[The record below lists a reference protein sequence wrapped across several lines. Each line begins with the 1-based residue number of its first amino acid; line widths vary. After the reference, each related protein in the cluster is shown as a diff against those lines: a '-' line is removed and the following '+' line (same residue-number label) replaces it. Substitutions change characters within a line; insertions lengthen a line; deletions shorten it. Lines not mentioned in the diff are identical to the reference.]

1 MLSLSLSQANLMG
14 LNFTALY
21 RAHPERSHRMD
32 LTTLAAWLMAS
43 AFAIST
49 AHEAYRASV
58 KAGVSQYDSM
68 HAFLTRTLPFYV
80 VAMIIVFATGIGVP
94 NMAWLAL
101 AISIAMVLVSI
112 FYYNPTILRARQ
124 PGIIDWTENIM
135 FVGLFF
141 ASGVLLAAYVSGI
154 TLVA

>member
-1 MLSLSLSQANLMG
+1 M
-14 LNFTALY
+14 
-21 RAHPERSHRMD
+21 E
-32 LTTLAAWLMAS
+32 LTTLAAWLMTS

-58 KAGVSQYDSM
+58 KTGVSQYDSM
-68 HAFLTRTLPFYV
+68 HNFLTRTLPFYT
-80 VAMIIVFATGIGVP
+80 VAMVVVFATGIGVP
-94 NMAWLAL
+94 NMAWPAL

-112 FYYNPTILRARQ
+112 LYYNPTILRARQ
-124 PGIIDWTENIM
+124 PGIIDWTENIV

-154 TLVA
+154 TLAA